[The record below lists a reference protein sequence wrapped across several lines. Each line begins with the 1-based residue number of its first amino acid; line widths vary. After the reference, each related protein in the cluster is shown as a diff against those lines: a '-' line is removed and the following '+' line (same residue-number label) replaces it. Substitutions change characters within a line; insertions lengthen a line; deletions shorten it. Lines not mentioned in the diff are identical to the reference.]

1 LKNSEREGKLNN
13 QKNKGDLMK
22 KKRVFVLCIL
32 FVVGL
37 MMVCGTAIAAEKVAK
52 AKPVKIGVLFI
63 ASGPMGGYG
72 KHGFQSVQM
81 AIDEINA
88 SGGILGR
95 KVEAIFEDTK
105 LKADVATEIVKRFI
119 EKDKVD
125 FIIGPTSS
133 GIAVPVAKLAN
144 EKKKILILTQAA
156 ANSMTDTGFG
166 RYQFAT
172 LSNAMMHSRSGAY
185 YMASK
190 PYKRWMVIG
199 PNYNYGHESWAA
211 FRDKLKELRPDAE
224 FVGEAWPKLTE
235 KEFKPFIDKIIEAKP
250 DAVWSPL
257 WGMDAVNFIKQA
269 KAHQLFDKIAFAF
282 PDGAALETLVPLG
295 KEMPNGVFVAARY
308 FFLTPDT
315 TMNKNFVKTYQDR
328 FKELPDYM
336 AIETYAGVYFIK
348 AAVERAGTL
357 NADKIVAAVER
368 EPLAWETPEGWKI
381 MRKEDHAVVEDVVWG
396 ETAYS
401 DTYGFAILKNMQ
413 AIQAEEIC
421 RTPEELKAVQ
431 DNFAKRVKAG
441 K

>member
-1 LKNSEREGKLNN
+1 
-13 QKNKGDLMK
+13 MT
-22 KKRVFVLCIL
+22 KKRVFVSSVL

-37 MMVCGTAIAAEKVAK
+37 MMVCGTVIAAEKAAK
-52 AKPVKIGVLFI
+52 AKPIKLGVLFI
-63 ASGPMGGYG
+63 SSGPMGGYG

-133 GIAVPVAKLAN
+133 GVAVPVAKLAN

-211 FRDKLKELRPDAE
+211 FKDKLKELRPEVE

-269 KAHQLFDKIAFAF
+269 KAHQLFEKIAFAF

-295 KEMPNGVFVAARY
+295 KEMPNGIFVAARY

-315 TMNKNFVKTYQDR
+315 AMNKKFVKTYQDR

-396 ETAYS
+396 ETAFS

-413 AIQAEEIC
+413 AIQGEEIC
-421 RTPEELKAVQ
+421 RTPDELKAVR
-431 DNFAKRVKAG
+431 DNFEKKKAG

>member
-1 LKNSEREGKLNN
+1 
-13 QKNKGDLMK
+13 MK
-22 KKRVFVLCIL
+22 RKRLYVSCVL
-32 FVVGL
+32 VAVGL
-37 MMVCGTAIAAEKVAK
+37 MMVCGTAIAAEKAAK
-52 AKPVKIGVLFI
+52 AKPIKIGVLFI

-81 AIDEINA
+81 ALDEINA

-144 EKKKILILTQAA
+144 EKKKILVLTQAA
-156 ANSMTDTGFG
+156 ANSMTGAEFG

-211 FRDKLKELRPDAE
+211 FKDKLKELRPDVE

-269 KAHQLFDKIAFAF
+269 KAYQLFDKIAFAF

-295 KEMPNGVFVAARY
+295 KEMPNGIFVAARY

-315 TMNKNFVKTYQDR
+315 AMNRKFVKTYQER

-336 AIETYAGVYFIK
+336 AVETYAGVYFIK

-357 NADKIVAAVER
+357 NADKIVAAVEK

-396 ETAYS
+396 ETLYS
-401 DTYGFAILKNMQ
+401 DKYGFAILKNMQ
-413 AIQAEEIC
+413 AIQGEEIC

-431 DNFAKRVKAG
+431 DNFVQKAKSG